1 MAENSKDGISRR
13 RLLGGAAAGAGGIA
27 AGGMVGAPVAGAKPA
42 NRKADVVVV
51 GAGFAGLAAAK
62 EIRKGGHSV
71 AVLEARDR
79 VGGRVLN
86 ADVEGGEHVE
96 LGGQWVGP
104 GQDRVLALI
113 SELGLSTYP
122 TNVDGGN
129 IYYRDGALQ
138 TYTGTIPPA
147 QGPALVELAT
157 VIGKL
162 NSMAA
167 EVPRD
172 APQTAPH
179 AAEWDS
185 QTFETWKLANA
196 QTQEARDL
204 VDLAFSSVFAAE
216 PRDVSLLFT
225 LFYIATAGSFDN
237 LINTAGGAQED
248 RIVGGSQRIALKLA
262 KKLGKRVRLSQPVH
276 LIRKRGGRMEV
287 HGRTE
292 TWTAKRVIV
301 ALAPALIDAIEF
313 KPKLPPMRAQ
323 LNQRVPMGSVIKC
336 MAVYDTPFWRAQ
348 GLSGMATSNTGP
360 VKLTFDNTP
369 PPGARRAARVHGGH
383 RRETFCPGLGGD
395 RRAAVLGSFERYFGV
410 EARNATEYLDK
421 VWAADVWS
429 RGCYVGYMPPGVLAG
444 VGRRA
449 ARAGG
454 PDPLGRDGDRDLL
467 GRLHGR
473 RDRVGPA
480 GGGRGP
486 GAALRNRVGAW
497 QRPICPRCADAGS

>member
-1 MAENSKDGISRR
+1 VGESARDGISRR
-13 RLLGGAAAGAGGIA
+13 RLLGGAAAGAGGLA
-27 AGGMVGAPVAGAKPA
+27 AGGMVGAPTASAK
-42 NRKADVVVV
+42 RTKHEADVVVV
-51 GAGFAGLAAAK
+51 GAGFAGLSAAK

-86 ADVEGGEHVE
+86 AELRGGEHVE

-104 GQDRVLALI
+104 GQDRVLALV

-129 IYYRDGALQ
+129 IYYRDGTLQ

-147 QGPALVELAT
+147 QGAALVEVAT
-157 VIGKL
+157 VIGDL
-162 NSMAA
+162 NKMAA

-172 APQTAPH
+172 APQTAPR

-185 QTFETWKLANA
+185 QTFETWKLANT
-196 QTQEARDL
+196 QTQEGRDL

-313 KPKLPPMRAQ
+313 KPKLPAMRAQ

-369 PPGARRAARVHGGH
+369 ASGSPGVLLGFMEGTDGRRYSQASKAD
-383 RRETFCPGLGGD
+383 RRE
-395 RRAAVLGSFERYFGV
+395 AVLGSFERYFGA
-410 EARNATEYLDK
+410 EARNATAYLDK
-421 VWAADVWS
+421 VWAADIWS
-429 RGCYVGYMPPGVLAG
+429 RGCYVGYMPPGVLLEWGDVLRAP
-444 VGRRA
+444 VGRIHWAGTETATLWAGYMDGAIESGQRA
-449 ARAGG
+449 AAEV
-454 PDPLGRDGDRDLL
+454 L
-467 GRLHGR
+467 
-473 RDRVGPA
+473 
-480 GGGRGP
+480 
-486 GAALRNRVGAW
+486 AAL
-497 QRPICPRCADAGS
+497 

>member
-1 MAENSKDGISRR
+1 VAENSRDGISRR
-13 RLLGGAAAGAGGIA
+13 RLLGGAAAGAGGLA
-27 AGGMVGAPVAGAKPA
+27 AGGMVGAPAAGAK
-42 NRKADVVVV
+42 RSKREADVVVV

-62 EIRKGGHSV
+62 EVRKAGHSV

-122 TNVDGGN
+122 TNVEGGN
-129 IYYRDGALQ
+129 VYYRDGTLQ

-147 QGPALVELAT
+147 QGAALVELAT
-157 VIGKL
+157 VIGDL
-162 NSMAA
+162 NRMAA

-185 QTFETWKLANA
+185 QTFETWKLANT

-262 KKLGKRVRLSQPVH
+262 KKLGKHVRLSQPVH

-287 HGRTE
+287 HGRSE

-369 PPGARRAARVHGGH
+369 ASGSPGVLLGFMEGTDGRRFAQASEDE
-383 RRETFCPGLGGD
+383 RRE
-395 RRAAVLGSFERYFGV
+395 AVLGSFERYFGSA
-410 EARNATEYLDK
+410 ARNATAYLDK

-429 RGCYVGYMPPGVLAG
+429 RGCYVGYMLPGVLLEWGDVLRAP
-444 VGRRA
+444 VGRIHWAGTETATYWAGYMDGAIESGQRA
-449 ARAGG
+449 AAEV
-454 PDPLGRDGDRDLL
+454 LALL
-467 GRLHGR
+467 
-473 RDRVGPA
+473 
-480 GGGRGP
+480 
-486 GAALRNRVGAW
+486 
-497 QRPICPRCADAGS
+497 